1 MKTSSLKTAFVS
13 RTSFVFALA
22 ALALAGTGCAT
33 SDRSNQTK
41 GNSMTR
47 LQEQNWGTADGK
59 PVKLFTLTNRKG
71 TIVKVTN
78 YGLIITDIQTADR
91 NGKLTHVVLGFDT
104 LAEYQKGHPFFGA
117 IAGRVANRIAKGKFS
132 LDGQAYTLAVNNVP
146 NHLHG
151 GKKGFDK
158 VVWEA
163 RPLPATDREQAIE
176 FHYLS
181 KDGEEGYPGNLD
193 VTVIYALT
201 DENEIRMEYR
211 AKTDKATPV
220 NLTNHSY
227 FNLAGSGD
235 TLGTEMFI
243 DADRYT
249 PTDKTLIP
257 TGQIAPVQGTPLDFT
272 KPTTM
277 AARIDQLKESPGG
290 YDHNLVLNSGGGKMA
305 LAARAY
311 EPKSGRILEVFTTE
325 PGIQL
330 YNGIGLGKEVGHGGT
345 QYVKYGGFCL
355 ETQHFPDAINQPTF
369 PSVVLRPGKSYN
381 TTTIF
386 KFSAK

>member
-1 MKTSSLKTAFVS
+1 MKTSSLKTASVS
-13 RTSFVFALA
+13 RTSFAFALA

-33 SDRSNQTK
+33 GEQSNQTK

-91 NGKLTHVVLGFDT
+91 NGKLTHVALGFDT

-117 IAGRVANRIAKGKFS
+117 IAGRVANRIAKGKFT
-132 LDGQAYTLAVNNVP
+132 LDGQEYTLAVNNGP

-158 VVWEA
+158 VVWDA
-163 RPLPATDREQAIE
+163 RPLPATDREQAVE
-176 FHYLS
+176 FHYAS

-193 VTVIYALT
+193 ATVIYALT
-201 DENEIRMEYR
+201 DDNEIRMEYR

-235 TLGTEMFI
+235 TLGTEI
-243 DADRYT
+243 YVDADRYT

-257 TGQIAPVQGTPLDFT
+257 TGQLAPVQGTPLDFR

-277 AARIDQLKESPGG
+277 GARIDQLKVSPGG

-311 EPKSGRILEVFTTE
+311 EPKSGRVLEVFTTE

-330 YNGIGLGKEVGHGGT
+330 YNGIGLGKEVGHGGA

-355 ETQHFPDAINQPTF
+355 ETQHFPDAINQSSF
-369 PSVVLRPGKSYN
+369 PSVVLRPGKTYN